1 MENRTKEVFFPKSLE
16 IGYLLTQ
23 EAKDKLE
30 KLQALT
36 EQTQELLGINIT
48 PDLISREDSWGNII
62 FNRTVNLNQLLM
74 KLLEIEDYNGVIEPN
89 DLKQLLDDD
98 KIADLIEEGYL
109 EVDTTDSLFKFLYE
123 AFGNYN
129 QISTRSNSK
138 NERVN
143 MAVLMYEFLNNYVED
158 SNFKQNLMD
167 CYNESNRESV
177 DHLDIEM
184 ALDMIKEYQSKV
196 DELGL

>member
-1 MENRTKEVFFPKSLE
+1 MDTRNKEIFFPKDLE
-16 IGYLLTQ
+16 IGYLLSQ
-23 EAKDKLE
+23 NAKDNLE
-30 KLQALT
+30 KLQDLA
-36 EQTQELLGINIT
+36 EQTQELLGIQINL
-48 PDLISREDSWGNII
+48 DLISRQNSRGNTN
-62 FNRTVNLNQLLM
+62 FNSTVNLNQLLM
-74 KLLEIEDYNGVIEPN
+74 KLMEIEDYNQIIEPN
-89 DLKQLLDDD
+89 DLNQLLDDD
-98 KIADLIEEGYL
+98 EIISLIEGSDL

>member
-98 KIADLIEEGYL
+98 KIADLIEGSIL

-129 QISTRSNSK
+129 QYSTRSNSK

-184 ALDMIKEYQSKV
+184 ALDMIKEYQTKV
-196 DELGL
+196 DEYGL